1 MKSEKPTPKR
11 LLKESQKGTSYR
23 SRDLTVAAIL
33 VAGVLTLLHATSFE
47 GIRALFTVVIG
58 RNFDVQPGEIAILA
72 VKAFGSAV
80 APVLVVAIVSV
91 ALVSLLQSRGV
102 LAVEAIRID
111 FSRLDPIKGLKN
123 LVSVKVIKNV
133 LSASL
138 YALLGFAFLWVA
150 WHIWGS
156 RVFAQAH
163 VQVAAGS
170 WAVHRISM
178 DVVLALLGTL
188 APLVFLAALLEFRLY
203 IRELRM
209 DKSEVKQEHK
219 DNDGNPEIKQNR
231 KQLAV
236 ELSAQVQA
244 DVAGSSAILAN
255 PTHIAVGIY
264 AHDGVSWPMV
274 SVHEKGERAL
284 AVIKLAEQL
293 GVPVI
298 RDIPLARG
306 VYFNTRR
313 YQFVPEG
320 QLEAVLRLLQWLR
333 DVERAGVPDPDDP
346 SAVEET

>member
-47 GIRALFTVVIG
+47 GIKALFTVVIG
-58 RNFDVQPGEIAILA
+58 RNFDVQPAEIAFLA
-72 VKAFGSAV
+72 VKAFAGAV

-111 FSRLDPIKGLKN
+111 FTRLDPIKGLKN
-123 LVSVKVIKNV
+123 LVSLKVIKNV

-138 YALLGFAFLWVA
+138 YTLLGFAFLWMA
-150 WHIWGS
+150 WHIWGAHI
-156 RVFAQAH
+156 FAQAQ
-163 VQVAAGS
+163 VQVATGS
-170 WAVHRISM
+170 AAVHRLSM
-178 DVVLALLGTL
+178 DVVLALLATL

-209 DKSEVKQEHK
+209 DKSEIKQEHK

-274 SVHEKGERAL
+274 SAHEKGERAL

-306 VYFNTRR
+306 VYFNTKR

-333 DVERAGVPDPDDP
+333 DVERAGAPDPDDP
-346 SAVEET
+346 PAVEET